1 MLERSIRVENANV
14 NDAVSV
20 AILVP
25 SVTLK
30 VTLNDPISA
39 LAVLGVIVKTLVS

>member
-20 AILVP
+20 AILDP
-25 SVTLK
+25 SE
-30 VTLNDPISA
+30 TLNVISNDPTSA
-39 LAVLGVIVKTLVS
+39 LSVLGVIVNTLES